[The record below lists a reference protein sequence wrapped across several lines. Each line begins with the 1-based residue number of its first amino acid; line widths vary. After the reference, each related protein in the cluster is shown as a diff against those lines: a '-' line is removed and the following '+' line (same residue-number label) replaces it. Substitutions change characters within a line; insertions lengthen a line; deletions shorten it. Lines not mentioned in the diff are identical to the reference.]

1 MIKKGTMEG
10 LVRHLLLNPAGEQL
24 PHIRALWT
32 DLLMDADMEQHD
44 TFFIGHPAFI
54 SSQDVLAILIRQ
66 FDEGPM
72 RGDEMRAMKLGVSSV
87 DVA

>member
-1 MIKKGTMEG
+1 
-10 LVRHLLLNPAGEQL
+10 
-24 PHIRALWT
+24 
-32 DLLMDADMEQHD
+32 MDADMEQHD